1 MGPAYLFALV
11 VGFGILLVQA
21 LMGSKETDGD
31 AHGDADAHGELEAE
45 GGDLHADADGDVDH
59 DVDHDVSHDVDHDV
73 DHDVSHDAD
82 HDVDHDVSHDVDH
95 DAHHDVGGGHKELG
109 THGTEGQAGK
119 DLSVVGGL
127 AALLLSTRFWIFAF
141 LGFGLSGT
149 LLHYVFG
156 SVSALATALTAIIA
170 GLLSGLTASLA
181 FRALRKTSSRTATN
195 TTTAVGKVAKVL
207 VPCTKDGLGQVRILL
222 DGQTVDLPAKTTE
235 LRIERGDYVLIEEV
249 DGDVAQVSKAPP
261 EIEQ

>member
-11 VGFGILLVQA
+11 VGFGILLVQT

-31 AHGDADAHGELEAE
+31 AHGELDAAGS
-45 GGDLHADADGDVDH
+45 DLHADGAGDVG
-59 DVDHDVSHDVDHDV
+59 HDVSHDVG
-73 DHDVSHDAD
+73 HDVS
-82 HDVDHDVSHDVDH
+82 
-95 DAHHDVGGGHKELG
+95 HDVGGGHKDLG
-109 THGTEGQAGK
+109 HSTEGQAGK

-156 SVSALATALTAIIA
+156 SVSGLATAATAIVA

-181 FRALRKTSSRTATN
+181 FRALRKTSSKTVTN
-195 TTTAVGKVAKVL
+195 TATAVGKVARVL
-207 VPCTKDGLGQVRILL
+207 VPCSKDGLGQVRILL
-222 DGQTVDLPAKTTE
+222 DGQTVDLSAKTTE
-235 LRIERGDYVLIEEV
+235 LRIERGDSVLVEEV
-249 DGDVAQVSKAPP
+249 EGDVALVSKAPP